1 MTAENDGAQSK
12 MTFERYDANRPLAG
26 QALSQALALLEEAFP
41 EEERRETAAQRALLE
56 SGSLT
61 ALAARD
67 AQGNLTA
74 LMTLWP
80 LSRGLFLE
88 HFAVDAAARG
98 KGLGGDMLEAL
109 KARAEGR
116 LVLEAEPPVSDW
128 AVRRL
133 AFYARHGLTA
143 HEYPYSQPP
152 YRPGGRYVPLRLLS
166 CPPFASREDFEQTAD
181 EIYCTVYGRMR

>member
-80 LSRGLFLE
+80 LSRGLFREL
-88 HFAVDAAARG
+88 FAVDAAARG
-98 KGLGGDMLEAL
+98 
-109 KARAEGR
+109 
-116 LVLEAEPPVSDW
+116 
-128 AVRRL
+128 
-133 AFYARHGLTA
+133 
-143 HEYPYSQPP
+143 
-152 YRPGGRYVPLRLLS
+152 
-166 CPPFASREDFEQTAD
+166 
-181 EIYCTVYGRMR
+181 